1 MNRLIDK
8 YKQSIARAEV
18 LSLAQRAGSSFMMCR
33 PRPYT
38 AADLGLM

>member
-1 MNRLIDK
+1 
-8 YKQSIARAEV
+8 
-18 LSLAQRAGSSFMMCR
+18 MMCR